1 MNNITINS
9 NSNDIKEME
18 KLFPR
23 APLKIIAMEGCKE
36 LGQKVNDYIV
46 NFRQSSYREE
56 MCIRDSYTAPTL
68 NFSKTYLK
76 CHTPTYALG
85 IQSLY
90 SYAA

>member
-23 APLKIIAMEGCKE
+23 APLKIIAIEGCKE

-46 NFRQSSYREE
+46 NFRRICPWKRPVYYDRC
-56 MCIRDSYTAPTL
+56 M
-68 NFSKTYLK
+68 
-76 CHTPTYALG
+76 
-85 IQSLY
+85 
-90 SYAA
+90 